1 MVKKLY
7 KDCQLDYEKNLE
19 LYLTGDDIEKKKAL
33 DAIFID
39 FKTYCFNKIRKMR
52 SFLPIEVINDWSTDI
67 TLNAFRAI
75 SNKGLDNRESWPV
88 NMGAYLAMFCLDI
101 NRKEKYSPEAVEV
114 DYETYSNERNNE
126 EEGEKL
132 LEINDKLLD
141 EETGKWLVTEAV
153 KMTIIN
159 DGYTMVDIDRAMK
172 LATKYNNKVGKFSD
186 KNKKVLDALTKNVET
201 LLAMEKK

>member
-1 MVKKLY
+1 MKKELY

-19 LYLTGDDIEKKKAL
+19 LYLTGNEIEKKKAL

-52 SFLPIEVINDWSTDI
+52 SFLPINVINDWSTDI

-75 SNKGLDNRESWPV
+75 GNKGLDKKESWPV

-101 NRKEKYSPEAVEV
+101 NRKEKYNPESVEV
-114 DYETYSNERNNE
+114 DYETFSNNREE
-126 EEGEKL
+126 EEGDTY

-159 DGYTMVDIDRAMK
+159 DGYKMVDIDRAMK

-186 KNKKVLDALTKNVET
+186 KNKKVLEALAKNVET
-201 LLAMEKK
+201 LLTMEKK

>member
-1 MVKKLY
+1 MVKELY

-19 LYLTGDDIEKKKAL
+19 LYLTGDDTEKKKAL
-33 DAIFID
+33 DEIFID

-52 SFLPIEVINDWSTDI
+52 SFLPIDVINDWSTDI

-101 NRKEKYSPEAVEV
+101 NRKEKYSPESVEV
-114 DYETYSNERNNE
+114 DYETFSNERDE
-126 EEGEKL
+126 EEGETF
-132 LEINDKLLD
+132 LELNGKLLD
-141 EETGKWLVTEAV
+141 DETGKWLVTEAV

-186 KNKKVLDALTKNVET
+186 KNKKILDALAKNVET
-201 LLAMEKK
+201 LLTMEKK